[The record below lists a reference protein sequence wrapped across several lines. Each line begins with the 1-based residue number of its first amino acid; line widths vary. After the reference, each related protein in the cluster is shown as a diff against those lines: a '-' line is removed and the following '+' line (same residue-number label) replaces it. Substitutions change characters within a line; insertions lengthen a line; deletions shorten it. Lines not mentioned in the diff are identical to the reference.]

1 MPTGL
6 NRDLGLFS
14 TMAIAIG
21 AMVGSGIFILPGVAY
36 VTVDGPAVVGAF
48 LVAGILVLPAALSA
62 SEMATAMPEDGGS
75 YVYVERGMGPL
86 LGTIAGVGNWFMLSF
101 KGALALI
108 GGVPYL
114 VFVAPE
120 LASYILP
127 LAIAL
132 AVFFTIINVVST
144 SSTGKLQ
151 FAIVG
156 LMILVMGYFIA
167 GGVSNVGSERLTGA
181 FDVGS
186 GGFFVA
192 TALVFISYAGVI
204 KIAAVAEEIKNPGT
218 TIPRAMIGSLLITT
232 ALYVMIVY
240 VAIGVVDVQAAI
252 DGGQLESDGEGPIM
266 ALAAEAT
273 LGTIG
278 VTAVVV
284 AALLALASTANA
296 GLLSASRFPFAM
308 ARDGLA
314 PPQFETIS
322 ARYNTPVLAISLSG
336 AMIVLMIT
344 FLPIDQVAKFGS
356 AFQIIVFILVNLAVV
371 GFREGAVEEYDPVF
385 VAPLYPW
392 LQLFGMASGLAV
404 LTQVGTVPFAGAVT
418 IAAVSIVYYYLY
430 ARKRVDREGAAR
442 DAVRRNIG
450 ESALARTRE
459 SFESDAEYDVLVATT
474 ETTSVEAKRDMLR
487 MATDLG
493 RVRSTVV
500 SVVDF
505 LDVPHRVFSESHPAV
520 IDREAPEWVPSD
532 PENAPSWLPEHA
544 IDPPTRTSGG
554 VDLEPSET
562 ATTGTDS
569 ASSGTKTTGTDSAA
583 SEADTVSTDPE
594 TNIEYRE
601 IDSEDHKRAI
611 VDFATYEG
619 YDLIVLERAVA
630 EFHSRLFG
638 SDVEWILENAPCDV
652 MLVEDCGF
660 DGADEIAVVANRGAF
675 DPLKLLIADAIA
687 EETGAEINLLQ
698 AIPAAPPETQRRTIE
713 DYHNELISICTVPA
727 RSTIVEAD
735 DEIRGLARFA
745 ESADLL
751 VTGVDRTGISGRLLG
766 RPGNRLVDSVDC
778 TAVMVQTREGRKD
791 GVLKRL
797 VMDHL
802 FG

>member
-14 TMAIAIG
+14 TMAVAIG

-120 LASYILP
+120 LATYILP
-127 LAIAL
+127 LAIGL
-132 AVFFTIINVVST
+132 AVFFTVVNVVST

-156 LMILVMGYFIA
+156 LMILVMGYFVA
-167 GGVSNVGSERLTGA
+167 GGVSSVGPERLTGA

-186 GGFFVA
+186 GGFFAA

-204 KIAAVAEEIKNPGT
+204 KIAAVAEEIEDPGT

-232 ALYVMIVY
+232 ALYVVVVY

-418 IAAVSIVYYYLY
+418 IAAVSIAYYYLY

-450 ESALARTRE
+450 ESALERTRE
-459 SFESDAEYDVLVATT
+459 RFESDAEYDVLVATT
-474 ETTSVEAKRDMLR
+474 ETTSVDAKRDMLR

-493 RVRSTVV
+493 RLRSTVV

-505 LDVPHRVFSESHPAV
+505 FDVPHRVFSESHPAV
-520 IDREAPEWVPSD
+520 IDREVPEWVPSD
-532 PENAPSWLPEHA
+532 PDNAPPWLPDHA
-544 IDPPTRTSGG
+544 IGPPTRTSGG
-554 VDLEPSET
+554 VDLKPAET
-562 ATTGTDS
+562 ATTESDS
-569 ASSGTKTTGTDSAA
+569 APSETDAA
-583 SEADTVSTDPE
+583 MADPATS
-594 TNIEYRE
+594 IEYRE

-611 VDFATYEG
+611 VDVATYEG

-687 EETGAEINLLQ
+687 EETGAEITLLQ
-698 AIPAAPPETQRRTIE
+698 PIPSAPPETQRRTIE
-713 DYHNELISICTVPA
+713 EYHDELISICTVPV

-735 DEIRGLARFA
+735 DEVRGLSRFA

-778 TAVMVQTREGRKD
+778 TAVMVQTREGRED
-791 GVLKRL
+791 RLLKRL

-802 FG
+802 FA